1 MRRAQ
6 LHQFVTGLVEQT
18 WTGDNADVARAVL
31 RDEAFGALC
40 YRLSEIGDAADIERA
55 WAGLV
60 DDIDDSALDFL
71 AERADNPAAWLASRA
86 RDAATGY

>member
-6 LHQFVTGLVEQT
+6 LHQLVTGLVEDT
-18 WTGDNADVARAVL
+18 WNGDNADVARAVL
-31 RDEAFGALC
+31 SDEAFGTLC
-40 YRLSEIGDAADIERA
+40 YRLSEVGTAEDITRA

-60 DDIDDSALDFL
+60 EDIDDSAMDFL

-86 RDAATGY
+86 RAQ